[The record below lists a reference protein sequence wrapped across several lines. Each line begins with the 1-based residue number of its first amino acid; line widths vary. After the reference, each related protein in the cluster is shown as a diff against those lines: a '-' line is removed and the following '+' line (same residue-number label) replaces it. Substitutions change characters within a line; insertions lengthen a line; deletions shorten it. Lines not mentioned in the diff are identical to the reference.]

1 MIARAVAPSPA
12 RVNTVAPRV
21 RRVRAPISRVARV
34 DVNVDASMRRVARPA
49 RARSRA
55 RVRRATARAIP
66 RRRVQMR
73 DRNTHT
79 ERNARKCRVYPRR
92 IYAHIA
98 FATRR
103 SRGVKRANRRT
114 CADQSK
120 RATRARR
127 PIETRD
133 DVVATPRVPTARTH
147 TPTRARWRRAAR
159 TTRRDALNDSRRIAR
174 RARRRGRGSGRSS
187 GTRGDAWTRSS
198 G

>member
-21 RRVRAPISRVARV
+21 RRVRTPISRVARV
-34 DVNVDASMRRVARPA
+34 DVNASPSMRRVARPA

-55 RVRRATARAIP
+55 RVRRVTARA
-66 RRRVQMR
+66 RSRGVAFKCETV
-73 DRNTHT
+73 THT
-79 ERNARKCRVYPRR
+79 RNGRDCRVYPRR
-92 IYAHIA
+92 YCAHRVRHIA
-98 FATRR
+98 FARCKTRE
-103 SRGVKRANRRT
+103 STHV
-114 CADQSK
+114 
-120 RATRARR
+120 RR

-133 DVVATPRVPTARTH
+133 ARAPTNRNARRRRPTPRVPTESTH

-159 TTRRDALNDSRRIAR
+159 TTRRDARVDSRRIAR

>member
-1 MIARAVAPSPA
+1 
-12 RVNTVAPRV
+12 
-21 RRVRAPISRVARV
+21 
-34 DVNVDASMRRVARPA
+34 MRRVARPPRAIPRA
-49 RARSRA
+49 RASCDR
-55 RVRRATARAIP
+55 ARAIP

-79 ERNARKCRVYPRR
+79 ERTQRLGFTRVAYMR
-92 IYAHIA
+92 
-98 FATRR
+98 TSR

-133 DVVATPRVPTARTH
+133 DVVRRRGCRPNRQN

-159 TTRRDALNDSRRIAR
+159 TTRRDARVDSRRIAR

-198 G
+198 GWWTRSRRRTRC

>member
-1 MIARAVAPSPA
+1 MIARAVAPSSA

-34 DVNVDASMRRVARPA
+34 DVNASPSMRRVARPA

-55 RVRRATARAIP
+55 RVRRVTARA
-66 RRRVQMR
+66 RSRGDAFKCETV
-73 DRNTHT
+73 THT
-79 ERNARKCRVYPRR
+79 RNGHARAHEGLFTRVAYMR
-92 IYAHIA
+92 
-98 FATRR
+98 TWR

-120 RATRARR
+120 RAT
-127 PIETRD
+127 TSSS
-133 DVVATPRVPTARTH
+133 PRVPTASTH

-159 TTRRDALNDSRRIAR
+159 TTRRDARVDSRRIAR